1 MKAAQVIRSM
11 MLGTAMAM
19 AIGVMAQPAPVQQMA
34 SNILSLQAEGLNN
47 EMVSLA
53 DFQGKFI
60 LMDIWAP
67 WSPVCKHH
75 ANTVK
80 LIASKSERDNKVV
93 VVKYALESD
102 RDRWVESVSH
112 YEASGNLVQ
121 VRDPM
126 GHASPL
132 VAQLGIVGPPY
143 VLVFSPEGDLLYRG
157 SHIDEAY
164 RVLRK
169 AVRRHH

>member
-1 MKAAQVIRSM
+1 MIGLMVSM
-11 MLGTAMAM
+11 VGGLY
-19 AIGVMAQPAPVQQMA
+19 AQPAPVQQTS

-47 EMVSLA
+47 EIVSLS

-75 ANTVK
+75 SNTVK
-80 LIASKSERDNKVV
+80 LIAKKAEKDDNVV

-102 RDRWVESVSH
+102 RGRWVDAVSA
-112 YEASGNLVQ
+112 YDASGNLVQ

-157 SHIDEAY
+157 ARIDDAY
-164 RVLRK
+164 KILRK
-169 AVRRHH
+169 AVRRR